1 MKQKKRPSVLR
12 IVQRKKNQKPKTRNA
27 VKDEEEMNVVDIN
40 RRPQRERE
48 RKRCNFRVLAIFE
61 PKSGIS
67 LIFSTVQK
75 R

>member
-1 MKQKKRPSVLR
+1 MDDTWRKGGGPPMKQKKRPSVLR

-48 RKRCNFRVLAIFE
+48 GEKAVQ
-61 PKSGIS
+61 
-67 LIFSTVQK
+67 FS
-75 R
+75 RFSHF

>member
-48 RKRCNFRVLAIFE
+48 RESGAIFA
-61 PKSGIS
+61 
-67 LIFSTVQK
+67 F
-75 R
+75 